1 MLIVPISQF
10 NSSRTRLQKK
20 LLTNLAYYIVQN
32 QLFVL
37 DVENSSHEKVGNN
50 KDTLLNLLALTKSHD
65 MTTEINPNMIVLAR
79 ESRGQT
85 QQDLAEKINL
95 HRANVSRLEKG
106 ETNVH
111 DETLKAISAAT
122 SYPPQFFT
130 QAGIV
135 IPVNLAYRKRQQVP
149 IKLLT
154 PIEAKMNI
162 IRRNVQFVTRALD
175 KRDTSLPIFEVTADK
190 TPAMIAGLVRK
201 SWNIAE
207 GVVNDLTSIIENQG
221 IIISSFDFGTERVDS
236 RSMFTDDKYPIIF
249 INKKLLGDRLRY
261 SLAYE
266 LGQLVM
272 HTFSSISAK
281 RDISR
286 EANEFA
292 AAFLMPKEVI
302 KKDLENG
309 ITLSLLAELK
319 RKWKVSMISIL
330 YRADDLE
337 VLTPNQKRYLIQ
349 QFNEQK
355 IRRREPVEL
364 DVPVEKP
371 ALLKNLINYYIREYE
386 IGIKEMAAI
395 FAIPLE
401 DYLDY
406 YGECEHEKRN

>member
-1 MLIVPISQF
+1 
-10 NSSRTRLQKK
+10 
-20 LLTNLAYYIVQN
+20 
-32 QLFVL
+32 
-37 DVENSSHEKVGNN
+37 VENSAHEKVGIYSYL
-50 KDTLLNLLALTKSHD
+50 LLNLLALTKTDD
-65 MTTEINPNMIVLAR
+65 MNSEVNPNMIVLAR

-85 QQDLAEKINL
+85 QQDLAEKLKL

-106 ETNVH
+106 ETNIH
-111 DETLKAISAAT
+111 DEILMAISAAT
-122 SYPPQFFT
+122 CYPPQFFT
-130 QAGIV
+130 QSGIV

-175 KRDTSLPIFEVTADK
+175 KEIPMLPTFEVMTDQ
-190 TPAMIAGLVRK
+190 TPSVIAGLVRK
-201 SWNIAE
+201 QWNVAE
-207 GVVNDLTSIIENQG
+207 GIVEDLLGTIERQG
-221 IIISSFDFGTERVDS
+221 IIVSSFDFGTERVDS

-249 INKKLLGDRLRY
+249 LNKHLLGDRLRY

-266 LGQLVM
+266 LGQLIM
-272 HTFSSISAK
+272 HTFSSISPQ

-292 AAFLMPKEVI
+292 AAFLMPEEII

-309 ITLSLLAELK
+309 ITLPLLAELK

-330 YRADDLE
+330 YRADDLGL
-337 VLTPNQKRYLIQ
+337 LTPNQKRYLIQ

-364 DVPVEKP
+364 DVPLEKP
-371 ALLKNLINYYIREYE
+371 ALLKNLINYYISEYE
-386 IGIKEMAAI
+386 IGIKEMTAI

-406 YGECEHEKRN
+406 YGEREHEKRN

>member
-1 MLIVPISQF
+1 MWKTR
-10 NSSRTRLQKK
+10 RTKK
-20 LLTNLAYYIVQN
+20 QEITEVFAKFVSTNQM
-32 QLFVL
+32 
-37 DVENSSHEKVGNN
+37 D
-50 KDTLLNLLALTKSHD
+50 D
-65 MTTEINPNMIVLAR
+65 MDSEINPNMIVLAR

-111 DETLKAISAAT
+111 DETLMAISSAT
-122 SYPPQFFT
+122 CYPPQFFT
-130 QAGIV
+130 QVGGV
-135 IPVNLAYRKRQQVP
+135 IPANLAYRKRQQVP
-149 IKLLT
+149 VKLLT

-162 IRRNVQFVTRALD
+162 IRRNVQFVTRALNKD
-175 KRDTSLPIFEVTADK
+175 APKLPIMEVTTDQ
-190 TPAMIAGLVRK
+190 PPSVIAGLVREGWK
-201 SWNIAE
+201 VAE
-207 GVVNDLTSIIENQG
+207 GIVHDLTDILEKQG

-249 INKKLLGDRLRY
+249 VNRNLLGDRLRF

-266 LGQLVM
+266 LGQLIM
-272 HTFSSISAK
+272 HTFSAISPE

-292 AAFLMPKEVI
+292 ASFLMPEEVI
-302 KKDLENG
+302 RKDLENG

-330 YRADDLE
+330 YRADDLGL
-337 VLTPNQKRYLIQ
+337 LTPNQKRYLIQ

-371 ALLKNLINYYIREYE
+371 ALLKNLVNYYIREYE

-395 FAIPLE
+395 LAIPLE

-406 YGECEHEKRN
+406 YGEREHEKRN